1 MSAMLTYTYTVKG
14 SVQVIST
21 RVRNSVDL
29 GSNVFPLKD
38 LNGDDIK
45 IPSKSGIIASI
56 KVEQGDY
63 KLYNFKQVDFKYRED
78 NSDATCLLMK
88 GDYVLL
94 GYHSLYFEFT
104 TAGGICH
111 RFVLRWDQKKS
122 RVDSDSV
129 AVKQEG
135 ASAPAAD
142 EVSKPADG
150 AAPVDG
156 GSKPADGA
164 APAEEVLKPAEG
176 GAPTEEVLKPAE
188 GGAPTEEGAGAAAGG
203 GSGSPIDLA
212 RSPDS
217 PILSAGSPPSA
228 AQKPAFRGPNPAVV
242 ARRRKANEAEA
253 AWQEAAA
260 NAHPPHPKSAMK
272 GASSGSRLPAD
283 TRVRMMSGSGS
294 NSRMAASSQ
303 GDGGAGGTSA
313 ETQPMDFQGGETQ
326 GMDVDG
332 DNTQAYDLSVE
343 PRYAVLTVVNTPKGT
358 GVRLHDTFVLDD
370 EFSIGRLVECDLALH
385 DPLSTFSRKVAI
397 ITDNGDAGVTLK
409 VLNTNGI
416 AVQDADE
423 DWEIIKPAA
432 QGARPVEV
440 NIDFGNVFGIL
451 RGGAGNLGPDN
462 FLSFRVTK
470 PN

>member
-1 MSAMLTYTYTVKG
+1 MLATLTYKYTVKG
-14 SVQVIST
+14 KEEIIST
-21 RVRNSVDL
+21 KVRDVVGL
-29 GSNVFPLKD
+29 GSQLFRLKD
-38 LNGDDIK
+38 LNGNDIK
-45 IPSKSGIIASI
+45 LLPKTGVTVSVSN
-56 KVEQGDY
+56 EQGIY
-63 KLYNFKQVDFKYRED
+63 QLNNIKQENLKYQEN
-78 NSDATCLLMK
+78 NSDETHLLMIK
-88 GDYVLL
+88 DYVTLR
-94 GYHSLYFEFT
+94 GSLDFEFT

-111 RFVLRWDQKKS
+111 RFSLREDRKKS

-142 EVSKPADG
+142 EVSKPAEEG
-150 AAPVDG
+150 APVDG
-156 GSKPADGA
+156 VSKPADGA

-176 GAPTEEVLKPAE
+176 GAPAEEVLKPAD
-188 GGAPTEEGAGAAAGG
+188 GAAPAEEGAGAAAGG

-228 AQKPAFRGPNPAVV
+228 AQKPAFKGPNPSVV

-260 NAHPPHPKSAMK
+260 NAYPPHPKSAMK
-272 GASSGSRLPAD
+272 GVSSVSRLPAD

-313 ETQPMDFQGGETQ
+313 ETQPMDFNGGETQ

-440 NIDFGNVFGIL
+440 NIDFGKVFGIL